1 MLVFAAL
8 ITAGCGGT
16 SGPVTHVIS
25 QGVQADLPG
34 EGWNNTGLSEN
45 KGFKSETW
53 RNPDGTMVYRVSTL
67 ADDEFSTRLSSALV
81 KRYMD
86 AMYPWAAEATPA
98 MLRGRNAYRMLAVHP
113 DADEFTMIEYAVIY
127 KGRHYFVGA
136 GTTTSRWNNG
146 GQDAVEGIIDTI
158 KLEEPATPE

>member
-1 MLVFAAL
+1 
-8 ITAGCGGT
+8 
-16 SGPVTHVIS
+16 
-25 QGVQADLPG
+25 VQADLPG
-34 EGWNNTGLSEN
+34 EGWNNIGVSEN

-67 ADDEFSTRLSSALV
+67 SDDEFSTRLSSDLV
-81 KRYMD
+81 KSYMD

-113 DADEFTMIEYAVIY
+113 NADEFTMIEYAVIY

-136 GTTTSRWNNG
+136 GTTTARWNNG
-146 GQDAVEGIIDTI
+146 GQEAVEGIIDTI
-158 KLEEPATPE
+158 KLEQPATPE